1 MANLLIFDADYVSEL
16 TAKMQQACDLMAQAV
31 SSLKSAQN
39 HDNWQCK
46 ERAYIIDNFD
56 ELNKRLDS
64 LNTGVNETT
73 RILGAS
79 VSRFAALE
87 QQYESQAESLS
98 DEITSNYGFSASVHT
113 GGSPTSAGSFSAAGA
128 GQVPGGSTP
137 ETPGASGA
145 AGAAGAAGAGAAAGH
160 SHGFGTG
167 GAGARAA
174 AGMAGRFAGMG
185 RQNQNPSGPVTGG
198 GTAGAAMNVNLPVT
212 YIPDHPKAAAKGIKD
227 TREIAQ
233 IAVNSVAVAVT
244 EVLSRGTGASF
255 SGARASSVS
264 QVNFT
269 AAAPSL
275 AEAYNAGKSI
285 FENSAAIIASPT
297 QSHTTERLAMA
308 AGLVGLASST
318 AAGLAVL
325 GQTAAVTAAGAAS
338 VAGSAGAAVSES
350 QDVFRA
356 SSSISQ
362 NAGSLKTALQGNSD
376 AEEFSSLLGILTGDT
391 SSAGSAFT
399 SSASSTSGSNNGSF
413 FDMIIT
419 YLREQ
424 ISGGTSASRSTGNT
438 FQSLFSAASASSSA
452 SASASGTTSPVIE
465 FLGNFV
471 MDQAV

>member
-16 TAKMQQACDLMAQAV
+16 TAKMQQACDLMAKAV

-46 ERAYIIDNFD
+46 ERGIIIDNFD
-56 ELNKRLDS
+56 ELNRRLDS

-98 DEITSNYGFSASVHT
+98 DEITSNYGFSASVST
-113 GGSPTSAGSFSAAGA
+113 GGSPASAGSFSAADT
-128 GQVPGGSTP
+128 GQVPAGGTP
-137 ETPGASGA
+137 ETPGA
-145 AGAAGAAGAGAAAGH
+145 AGAAGAAAGAAGAAGH
-160 SHGFGTG
+160 SRGLGAG
-167 GAGARAA
+167 GAGARAV

-185 RQNQNPSGPVTGG
+185 GQNPSGPVIGG
-198 GTAGAAMNVNLPVT
+198 GTAGMTMNVNLPVT
-212 YIPDHPKAAAKGIKD
+212 YIPDHPGAAAKGIKD

-233 IAVNSVAVAVT
+233 IAVSSVAVAVT
-244 EVLSRGTGASF
+244 EVLYTGAGGTF
-255 SGARASSVS
+255 TGARASSVS
-264 QVNFT
+264 QMNFT

-285 FENSAAIIASPT
+285 FENSAAIMASPA
-297 QSHTTERLAMA
+297 QPHTTERLAMA

-325 GQTAAVTAAGAAS
+325 GQTAAATAAG
-338 VAGSAGAAVSES
+338 VAGSAGAAASEG
-350 QDVFRA
+350 QGVFRA
-356 SSSISQ
+356 SASISQ
-362 NAGSLKTALQGNSD
+362 NAGSLRTALQGNSD
-376 AEEFSSLLGILTGDT
+376 AEEFSSLLGILEGDT
-391 SSAGSAFT
+391 SSTGSAF
-399 SSASSTSGSNNGSF
+399 ASSSSSGNNNGSF
-413 FDMIIT
+413 FDMIVS
-419 YLREQ
+419 YLREK
-424 ISGGTSASRSTGNT
+424 ISGGASSSRSTGNT
-438 FQSLFSAASASSSA
+438 FQSLFSASSSSSA